1 MNTHSFQWCDF
12 AARLRPRMLACRL
25 LLLSALAGST
35 AGWAQLLE
43 TTIAKIPES
52 IYRRAQPAVV
62 KVIAGNG
69 QRYGSGL
76 VVGKTQKGLAIILTA
91 NEVIAGLENELAIQ
105 LDNRPEA
112 VSAKLI
118 LEKWRTPELA
128 LLAVRAKTLALSP
141 TLLFHS
147 GATLAP
153 GDNISVLGFP
163 QTPFISQNRGRIV
176 RSDDDLLVLSFAVP
190 EGQSGGPVVDAAGR
204 VVGIAL
210 ARGSAPGEG
219 IPLPVVQA
227 RLNTWL
233 GKVPLAERWH
243 AGVEQKR
250 WTGWLLGGTL
260 LLATGAAV
268 AWSGIF

>member
-1 MNTHSFQWCDF
+1 
-12 AARLRPRMLACRL
+12 MLACRL
-25 LLLSALAGST
+25 LLLSVLAGSAT
-35 AGWAQLLE
+35 GRAQLLE
-43 TTIAKIPES
+43 STIAKIPES

-105 LDNRPEA
+105 LDNRPE
-112 VSAKLI
+112 VISAQLI

-128 LLAVRAKTLALSP
+128 LLAVRATSLSLSP
-141 TLLFHS
+141 ALLFHPE
-147 GATLAP
+147 AALAP

-163 QTPFISQNRGRIV
+163 QTPFISQTRGRIV
-176 RSDDDLLVLSFAVP
+176 RSDDDLLVLSFAVSA
-190 EGQSGGPVVDAAGR
+190 GHSGGPVIDTAGR

-210 ARGSAPGEG
+210 ARGTSPGEA
-219 IPLPVVQA
+219 IPLPAVQA
-227 RLNTWL
+227 RLNAWL

-243 AGVEQKR
+243 AGAQQKR
-250 WTGWLLGGTL
+250 WTGWLLGTTL